1 MSISLKHFYMSVSYD
16 IFGEYLDGIHQIKRS
31 QYLDFYR
38 GLDLEVN
45 YNRKNTK
52 IYMLKRDG
60 YYCFFQGN
68 TNTGSLC
75 ILNGGEIKKVPKT
88 LEYYYDN
95 LIKYASTVEQFIRGF
110 NNKLMEISSF
120 IRSFNGAASI
130 HGCIVDIDY
139 YNHVY
144 LNPFDGKIT
153 PYYATSIDNK
163 YVYNNIP
170 SLLAHKAP
178 YLMKYFRALNKD
190 KHNNNILIAN
200 KDFEI
205 SKNRKRVKSTEI
217 YKVNKII
224 KSMQYITRNK
234 IIRSWN
240 DNIISNE
247 KLINSKEI
255 GFRNLIE

>member
-1 MSISLKHFYMSVSYD
+1 
-16 IFGEYLDGIHQIKRS
+16 
-31 QYLDFYR
+31 
-38 GLDLEVN
+38 
-45 YNRKNTK
+45 
-52 IYMLKRDG
+52 
-60 YYCFFQGN
+60 
-68 TNTGSLC
+68 
-75 ILNGGEIKKVPKT
+75 
-88 LEYYYDN
+88 
-95 LIKYASTVEQFIRGF
+95 
-110 NNKLMEISSF
+110 
-120 IRSFNGAASI
+120 
-130 HGCIVDIDY
+130 
-139 YNHVY
+139 
-144 LNPFDGKIT
+144 
-153 PYYATSIDNK
+153 
-163 YVYNNIP
+163 
-170 SLLAHKAP
+170 
-178 YLMKYFRALNKD
+178 MKYFRALNKD